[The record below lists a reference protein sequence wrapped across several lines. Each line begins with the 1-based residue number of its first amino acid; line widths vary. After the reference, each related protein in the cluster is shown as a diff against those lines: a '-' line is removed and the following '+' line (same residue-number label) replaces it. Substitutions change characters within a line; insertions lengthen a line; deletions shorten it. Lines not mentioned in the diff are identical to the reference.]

1 MAHSWL
7 MCLSPSENTSR
18 ALTNSTL
25 SSSMVLPASLTMPCS
40 TNSKGDGNVH
50 PVLLSEPNMAGF
62 FTQMICG
69 GTAFICT
76 RLAEAS
82 EDEKIIYLDA
92 NNLYG
97 WTMSQK
103 LSALQWVQVDEPV

>member
-1 MAHSWL
+1 
-7 MCLSPSENTSR
+7 
-18 ALTNSTL
+18 
-25 SSSMVLPASLTMPCS
+25 
-40 TNSKGDGNVH
+40 
-50 PVLLSEPNMAGF
+50 MAGF

-97 WTMSQK
+97 LGHVTETHNLTMGSGG
-103 LSALQWVQVDEPV
+103 

>member
-1 MAHSWL
+1 MVCVQQLADVFESFCKHIKHTHSL
-7 MCLSPSENTSR
+7 NPLFFFYGAPSLSYNPMLYHFR
-18 ALTNSTL
+18 DDDA
-25 SSSMVLPASLTMPCS
+25 
-40 TNSKGDGNVH
+40 DH

-62 FTQMICG
+62 FTQMIRG
-69 GTAFICT
+69 GTACICT

-97 WTMSQK
+97 WAMSQK
-103 LSALQWVQVDEPV
+103 LSLTMGSGG

>member
-1 MAHSWL
+1 ML
-7 MCLSPSENTSR
+7 YKFR
-18 ALTNSTL
+18 
-25 SSSMVLPASLTMPCS
+25 
-40 TNSKGDGNVH
+40 GDGNVH

-92 NNLYG
+92 NDKQPIWVGHVTETLSL
-97 WTMSQK
+97 TMGSGG
-103 LSALQWVQVDEPV
+103 

>member
-1 MAHSWL
+1 MFESLCNHIKGTHKLNPLFFYGAPS
-7 MCLSPSENTSR
+7 LSYNAMLYQFRGE
-18 ALTNSTL
+18 
-25 SSSMVLPASLTMPCS
+25 
-40 TNSKGDGNVH
+40 GNVH

-92 NNLYG
+92 ANNLYG
-97 WTMSQK
+97 WAMSQK
-103 LSALQWVQVDEPV
+103 LSALQWVQVNEPD

>member
-1 MAHSWL
+1 ML
-7 MCLSPSENTSR
+7 YQFRGEY
-18 ALTNSTL
+18 
-25 SSSMVLPASLTMPCS
+25 
-40 TNSKGDGNVH
+40 NVH

-103 LSALQWVQVDEPV
+103 LPYNGFRWMSQTELLLELKASPKEFFERLRKEGKMCAL

>member
-1 MAHSWL
+1 M
-7 MCLSPSENTSR
+7 N
-18 ALTNSTL
+18 
-25 SSSMVLPASLTMPCS
+25 
-40 TNSKGDGNVH
+40 
-50 PVLLSEPNMAGF
+50 EPNMAGF

-92 NNLYG
+92 NNNNLYG
-97 WTMSQK
+97 WAMPQKLLYNGFRWMSQNELLLELK
-103 LSALQWVQVDEPV
+103 ASSNEFFEG

>member
-1 MAHSWL
+1 
-7 MCLSPSENTSR
+7 
-18 ALTNSTL
+18 
-25 SSSMVLPASLTMPCS
+25 
-40 TNSKGDGNVH
+40 
-50 PVLLSEPNMAGF
+50 MAGF

-82 EDEKIIYLDA
+82 EDENIIYLDA

-97 WTMSQK
+97 WAMSQK
-103 LSALQWVQVDEPV
+103 LSLTMGSGG

>member
-1 MAHSWL
+1 
-7 MCLSPSENTSR
+7 
-18 ALTNSTL
+18 
-25 SSSMVLPASLTMPCS
+25 
-40 TNSKGDGNVH
+40 
-50 PVLLSEPNMAGF
+50 MAGF
-62 FTQMICG
+62 FTQMIHG

-97 WTMSQK
+97 WAMSQK
-103 LSALQWVQVDEPV
+103 LSLTMGSGG